1 MSNQLDSTLALS
13 QFHGGLK
20 LEGHKQLST
29 RTPIA
34 SLPAQPRYI
43 IPLLQHIGKAGEI
56 VVRVGERV
64 LKGQMLAQPRH
75 LMSAPIHSPVSGTVH
90 DIGDYPVPH
99 PSGLNASCIVIDN
112 DFKDEWV
119 TRTAIGDEAY
129 QMTPSVLRRMIRDA
143 GIVGLGGAG
152 FPTSVK
158 QTEIDIKTL
167 IINGVECEPY
177 ITCDDMLMRERARE
191 IVSGSEII
199 GHIIKAR
206 EIIIAIE
213 DNKPEAIAAMQAAIA
228 ADITSYFRVQVVP
241 TIYPSG
247 GEKQLIKVVL
257 DKEVPINGLPNDI
270 GVLCQNVGTAYA
282 IYRKIYHD
290 EPLISRVVT
299 ITGHGV
305 QQPQNLEVAIGTPI
319 QACIDFC
326 GGYQEQYGP
335 IIMGGPMMGFA
346 LQSAELPIIKVT
358 NCLLASSNADPTVL
372 PKTASHLPC
381 IRCGRCVDVC
391 PANLL
396 PQQLYWYAGARNF
409 EHLVEYHL
417 FDCIEC
423 GCCAYVCPSQIPLVQ
438 YYRSAKSEI
447 WEQERQRKQADIARQ
462 RHEAHQARLE
472 KQKLER
478 EEKLRLK
485 REALKARPAAAPP
498 AADNTIAAAKAA
510 AIAAAMARV
519 EAKKKQQ
526 GLTPRNT
533 DNLSAEQQAL
543 IAAVEKRRQQSNRQ
557 DD

>member
-1 MSNQLDSTLALS
+1 MSSQPSSTASLS

-29 RTPIA
+29 CTPIA
-34 SLPAQPRYI
+34 TLPAQSRYI
-43 IPLLQHIGKAGEI
+43 IPVLQHIGQAGEI
-56 VVRVGERV
+56 MVKVGEQV
-64 LKGQMLAQPRH
+64 SKGQMLARPRH
-75 LMSAPIHSPVSGTVH
+75 LMSAPIHAPVSGTVA

-112 DFKDEWV
+112 DFRDEWV
-119 TRTAIGDEAY
+119 ARSAVGDQAY
-129 QMTPSVLRRMIRDA
+129 QMTPSVLRRLIRDA

-158 QTEIDIKTL
+158 QTEIDIETL
-167 IINGVECEPY
+167 VINGVECEPY
-177 ITCDDMLMRERARE
+177 ISCDDMLMRERASE
-191 IVSGSEII
+191 IVAGAEII

-228 ADITSYFRVQVVP
+228 DDITGYFRVQVVP

-270 GVLCQNVGTAYA
+270 GVLCQNVATAYA
-282 IYRKIYHD
+282 IYRKIFHD
-290 EPLISRVVT
+290 EPLISRIVT

-305 QQPQNLEVAIGTPI
+305 QRPQNLEVAIGTSI
-319 QACIDFC
+319 QACIDYC
-326 GGYQEQYGP
+326 GGYKEQHGP
-335 IIMGGPMMGFA
+335 LIMGGPMMGFA
-346 LQSAELPIIKVT
+346 LQGSELPVTKVT
-358 NCLLASSNADPTVL
+358 NCLLASNAADHTLSPD
-372 PKTASHLPC
+372 TAAHQPC

-396 PQQLYWYAGARNF
+396 PQQLYWYAGARNL
-409 EHLVEYHL
+409 ERLVEYHL

-423 GCCAYVCPSQIPLVQ
+423 GCCAYVCPSHIPLVQ
-438 YYRSAKSEI
+438 YYRYAKSEI

-462 RHEAHQARLE
+462 RHEAHLERLE
-472 KQKLER
+472 KQKQER
-478 EEKLRLK
+478 EEKLRQK
-485 REALKARPAAAPP
+485 REALKARPAAAST
-498 AADNTIAAAKAA
+498 AGDDGKAA
-510 AIAAAMARV
+510 AIAAALARV

-526 GLTPRNT
+526 GITPKNT
-533 DNLSAEQQAL
+533 DNLSVEQQQL
-543 IAAVEKRRQQSNRQ
+543 IDAVEKRRQQSRGQ
-557 DD
+557 DN